1 MSWPQNI
8 NGNLGL
14 GNDPRVNDK
23 KTLYEQWR
31 VNVVRNDVL
40 VVIKKFYIL
49 GSDPK
54 IDLLTEGSLMNVVIT
69 EIFTLSTVINGNF
82 YIVHGN

>member
-1 MSWPQNI
+1 
-8 NGNLGL
+8 
-14 GNDPRVNDK
+14 
-23 KTLYEQWR
+23 
-31 VNVVRNDVL
+31 

-69 EIFTLSTVINGNF
+69 EIFTLSMVINGNF
-82 YIVHGN
+82 WAIIQKINELLMVTVH